1 MLIPSEGGTEVLDR
15 TATLQRATREFTE
28 LYERKAYVTYNLT
41 LRITCDRARAVAAA
55 SSSFLNAATTPDG
68 EAGLVKT
75 ATSQALALTATGRP
89 EPNGAGDAEAQA
101 MLEATAG
108 LAPPE
113 RAALALQG
121 LVEAGPPEIAAAMN
135 LTEHAATTVLS
146 RSFERLAAAL
156 GKSREEA
163 EKAYGAWL
171 WAEPPAELW
180 EDLYPSFYRHVERQ
194 IREVADEDGKATS
207 KGPSRRE
214 RRRLKR
220 AGRERRRL
228 PRPGRRTIVAV
239 ALVALGAGGGVVAS
253 GTGLLGGG
261 DDGPREPTLQ
271 PEASFGGNLSPEKL
285 DELRLR
291 ELERAA
297 GAGALDEEE
306 IEDKPGD
313 DPKTRKAKAR
323 KRKQRAELLE
333 LRRKRAAR
341 KRELRE
347 RASRAPSSP
356 APSPA
361 RTPDRRPEPREEPKR
376 ETKPKDEKKDDER
389 SIDDCLYNA
398 SSGTY
403 VCPEEEE

>member
-1 MLIPSEGGTEVLDR
+1 VLIPAEGTTEVLDR

-41 LRITCDRARAVAAA
+41 LRITCDRQRAIAAT
-55 SSSFLNAATTPDG
+55 SSSFLTAATSPNG
-68 EAGLVKT
+68 ETGLVKT
-75 ATSQALALTATGRP
+75 ATSQALALTATGKP

-101 MLEATAG
+101 MLEATAS
-108 LAPPE
+108 LTPPD
-113 RAALALQG
+113 RAALALHG
-121 LVEAGPPEIAAAMN
+121 LVDAGPPEIAAAMN
-135 LTEHAATTVLS
+135 LTEHAATTVLT
-146 RSFERLAAAL
+146 RAFERLAGAL
-156 GKSREEA
+156 GKNRDEA
-163 EKAYGAWL
+163 EQAYGAWL
-171 WAEPPAELW
+171 WAEPPSELW
-180 EDLYPSFYRHVERQ
+180 EALYPDFYRHVERQ
-194 IREVADEDGKATS
+194 ISEAAGENGGPAD

-228 PRPGRRTIVAV
+228 PRPGRRTILAV
-239 ALVALGAGGGVVAS
+239 ALVALGAGGGAAAS
-253 GTGLLGGG
+253 GTGLFGGG
-261 DDGPREPTLQ
+261 EDGPREPTLQ

-333 LRRKRAAR
+333 LRRKRAKR
-341 KRELRE
+341 RRELRE
-347 RASRAPSSP
+347 RASRAPS
-356 APSPA
+356 APSPPA
-361 RTPDRRPEPREEPKR
+361 RTPDRPEPRDEPKR
-376 ETKPKDEKKDDER
+376 ETKAKDDKKDDDER

-403 VCPEEEE
+403 VCPEDE